1 MLFCKSSTVKVGTIA
16 LICTASCVVAT
27 IASFC
32 FVVFVHPQASGPR
45 PDLQAR
51 PCEKNFCGDGKAW
64 AVAAA
69 PRGAAVAR
77 RSVTYIDLTARE
89 KWFFQA
95 QVESPAM
102 FRRTAGAGS
111 LYWLGTRDA
120 SGAYLDGGNAYRLRV
135 PQP

>member
-51 PCEKNFCGDGKAW
+51 PCEKNFCGDGRAW

-77 RSVTYIDLTARE
+77 RSVTAEAGHVEAQYNLASMLAEGEGCDRDLPAARE
-89 KWFFQA
+89 WL
-95 QVESPAM
+95 
-102 FRRTAGAGS
+102 RRAV
-111 LYWLGTRDA
+111 
-120 SGAYLDGGNAYRLRV
+120 SG
-135 PQP
+135 